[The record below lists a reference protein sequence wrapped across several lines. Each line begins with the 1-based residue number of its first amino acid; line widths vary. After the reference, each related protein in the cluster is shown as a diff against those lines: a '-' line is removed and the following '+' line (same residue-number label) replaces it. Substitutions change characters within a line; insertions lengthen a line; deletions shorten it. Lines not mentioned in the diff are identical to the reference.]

1 MLNRIKARL
10 RAWLLSDDAGGTGVL
25 EVRLPCKSNKK
36 HRAPAFERVQC
47 RVVGTVGASLRVLL
61 PTGETRIIQSYQA
74 ADPKKF
80 AREFSAQGGRVY
92 FGD

>member
-10 RAWLLSDDAGGTGVL
+10 RAWLLSDDSGGTGVL
-25 EVRLPCKSNKK
+25 EVRLPTGGKAKGYTIVNCQVLN
-36 HRAPAFERVQC
+36 V
-47 RVVGTVGASLRVLL
+47 VGASLRVLL
-61 PTGETRIIQSYQA
+61 PTGETRIVQSYQA